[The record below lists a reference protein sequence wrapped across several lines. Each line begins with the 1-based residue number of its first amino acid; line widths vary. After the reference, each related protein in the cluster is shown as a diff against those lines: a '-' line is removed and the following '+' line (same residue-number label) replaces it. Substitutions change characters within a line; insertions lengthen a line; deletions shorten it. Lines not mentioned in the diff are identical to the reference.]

1 MQAETNNRKGGC
13 FKLLGISLAS
23 IIILLIAIGFFG
35 TIYQTNAQQDFLE
48 NNPPPGE
55 LIDIGGRNMHIYCVG
70 SGSPTIIL
78 DAGQGGWSIDY
89 MDLQSELS
97 QTNQVCTYDRA
108 GYGWSDMADD
118 ERTLDNITE
127 DLHLLLNNAEIEV
140 PYVLVGFSFS
150 GLTSRYYY
158 EQYPET
164 FAGLVLLDP
173 SVEGDRDL
181 QSDDIRN
188 AQQSLLGTY
197 SAFEM
202 ASTVGLV
209 RFIEPAEIA
218 PYAPFIAIDP
228 ASPELYYEGVS
239 NPSWWSTNRREFYT
253 NQFAD
258 LPALP
263 RNFDIP
269 LTIVALSD
277 SIPQM
282 AELNEGHLALLS
294 DLADESDNAELIVL
308 DGVTHEGIVHEVDSV
323 SIIIRELIEDL

>member
-1 MQAETNNRKGGC
+1 MQEETSGRKGGC
-13 FKLLGISLAS
+13 FRLLGISFAS
-23 IIILLIAIGFFG
+23 IIILLIALGIFG
-35 TIYQTNAQQDFLE
+35 SIYQTNAEQTFLD

-55 LIDIGGRNMHIYCVG
+55 LIDIGERSMHINCMG
-70 SGSPTIIL
+70 TGSPTIVL

-89 MDLQSELS
+89 ADLQAELA
-97 QTNQVCTYDRA
+97 QVNQVCAYDRA
-108 GYGWSDMADD
+108 GYGWSDVADD
-118 ERTLDNITE
+118 ERSLANITD
-127 DLHLLLNNAEIEV
+127 DLHLLLSNAEIEA

-150 GLTSRYYY
+150 GLSARYYY
-158 EQYPET
+158 EQYPDT
-164 FAGLVLLDP
+164 LAGLVLLDP
-173 SVEGDRDL
+173 SVEGDREL

-228 ASPELYYEGVS
+228 ALPDLYYEGVS
-239 NPSWWSTNRREFYT
+239 NPAWWSTNRKEFYT

-258 LPALP
+258 LPILP
-263 RNFDIP
+263 REFDIP
-269 LTIVALSD
+269 VTIVALSA
-277 SIPQM
+277 SIPEM

-294 DLADESDNAELIVL
+294 DLAEESDNANLIVL
-308 DGVTHEGIVHEVDSV
+308 DDIAHE
-323 SIIIRELIEDL
+323 ELIDNVDIIATLIRDMLDS